1 MLTKTQAVAAAR
13 YLLEVFPGFGGRRT
27 HDHTSAWQM
36 AAEALDALGH
46 AEETSWGMVLR
57 DHPIEPEVL
66 PRWDDVSVVV
76 LLAAEQSGRLRLSGY
91 HAPDV
96 RTGPGTAD
104 PLTVAV
110 LETLGLVS
118 DGRWTESAVE
128 ALWRVAPD
136 ETGKDF
142 RSDERLNRVL
152 TEAVPTEVVEE
163 IARVRKIRSEIVR
176 KNEVEHLFF
185 EHWRIDDGWLM
196 DELSGRAL
204 AIFHDPVA
212 AEAASR
218 LVVRGG

>member
-1 MLTKTQAVAAAR
+1 MLTRTQAVAAAR
-13 YLLEVFPGFGGRRT
+13 YLLELFPGSGPERM
-27 HDHTSAWQM
+27 HSYTSAWQM
-36 AAEALDALGH
+36 ASEALEALGY

-57 DHPIEPEVL
+57 DHPIEPAVL
-66 PRWDDVSVVV
+66 PRRDDVSVVV
-76 LLAAEQSGRLRLSGY
+76 LLAAEQAGRIRLAGY
-91 HAPDV
+91 HEPDV

-163 IARVRKIRSEIVR
+163 IARIREIRSEIVR
-176 KNEVEHLFF
+176 RNELEHLFF
-185 EHWRIDDGWLM
+185 ERWRLDDGWLT
-196 DELSGRAL
+196 DETAGRAL
-204 AIFHDPVA
+204 AVFHDPLA
-212 AEAASR
+212 AEAAAR
-218 LVVRGG
+218 FTVRA